1 MISRSYTNLLDLTAS
16 NPFELPSVNRS
27 LPKVISE
34 ARVLSDLADFN
45 TDSYDVDRETPVLSP
60 SPRAA
65 QERTIIVANM
75 LPLRGEKD
83 AGGSWSFFWDD
94 NSLLLQMKDGF
105 SKSTDVL
112 YVGCLSEDINASQL
126 ETVTNTLLEKFN
138 CVPVLIPS
146 DLRFKYFDGFCKHQL
161 WPLFHYMLSV
171 TPDHGVRYDRTLWQ
185 AYVSVNKMFAN
196 KVMEVI
202 NPEEDYV
209 WVHDYHLMALPTFL
223 RKRFFKVKLGFFLHT
238 PFPAAD
244 IYRTLPVREEI
255 LRGLLNADLI
265 GFQTF
270 DYARHFLSC
279 CSRMLGIHF
288 KTQRGYIGL
297 EYFGRTVGV
306 KIMPVGIHMGRLTA
320 TIACADTQAK
330 IHELKSQYK
339 GKTIILGV
347 DDLDI
352 FQGISLKLLAMEQL
366 LRGNP
371 EWRGKLVMVQIAN
384 PASSREDF
392 EVQDEI
398 HATVCRINDD
408 FGSEQ
413 YKPVVLI
420 ERPVMLSERA
430 AYYTV
435 SKCCI
440 VTAVRDGLNLI
451 PYEYTVCRHGSSGG
465 VKLAMEEL
473 PNKQSALIISEF
485 IGCSPSL
492 SGAIRV
498 NPWNIDNVAEAMH
511 TALTLAGTEK
521 EMRHE
526 KHYKYITTHDIAHWV
541 RSFMGD
547 LQKTCT
553 NHAQRRCWGIGFGF
567 GFRIVTLDAGFR
579 KLSLEH
585 ITSAYRRTRNRLI
598 LLDYDGTMVPCN
610 LIDKTPSLQV
620 TSVLNALC
628 SDPNNLVFIV
638 SGRSRGVLQDWFSAC
653 KKLGLSAE
661 HGYFNRWQQDKEWI
675 SPIGISDFSW
685 KEVVYPVLKRYTES
699 TDGSSIEAKESALVW
714 HYQDA
719 DPDFGSW
726 QARELQDHLE
736 SMLANEPVVVKS
748 GHYIV
753 EVKPQGV
760 SKGTVA
766 EELLLSLVK
775 VGKPPEFVLCIGDDR
790 SDEDM
795 FESIAMAMEGFPQTP
810 LAEVFACTVGQKP
823 SKAKYYVEDTLEI
836 EVLTSGQNSGDV
848 MKCLVSSEDWIT
860 SAQPG
865 VPSGPGAFSHH
876 QLL

>member
-1 MISRSYTNLLDLTAS
+1 MIARSYTNLLDLTAS

-27 LPKVISE
+27 LPKVMSE
-34 ARVLSDLADFN
+34 ALVLTDYSDFDTPAYSSN
-45 TDSYDVDRETPVLSP
+45 TGKPVLASSP
-60 SPRAA
+60 KVS

-75 LPLRGEKD
+75 LPLRVDKE
-83 AGGSWSFFWDD
+83 AGGSLSFTWDD
-94 NSLLLQMKDGF
+94 DSLLLQMRDGF
-105 SKSTDVL
+105 SKSTEVL
-112 YVGCLSEDINASQL
+112 YVGCLTEDIDISQR
-126 ETVTNTLLEKFN
+126 EMVTNILLEDFK
-138 CVPVLIPS
+138 CVPVFVPS
-146 DLRFKYFDGFCKHQL
+146 DLQHKYFDGFCKHQL
-161 WPLFHYMLSV
+161 WPLFHYMLPI
-171 TPDHGVRYDRTLWQ
+171 TPDHGVRYDRALWQ

-202 NPEEDYV
+202 NPEDDFV

-238 PFPAAD
+238 PFPTSE

-297 EYFGRTVGV
+297 EYFGRTVGI
-306 KIMPVGIHMGRLTA
+306 KIMPVGIHMGRLMDTL
-320 TIACADTQAK
+320 ACAETQAK
-330 IHELKSQYK
+330 IHELKARYK

-366 LRGNP
+366 LRENP
-371 EWRGKLVMVQIAN
+371 KWRGKLVMVQIAN
-384 PASSREDF
+384 PASSQEDF

-398 HATVCRINDD
+398 HATVARINKE

-430 AYYTV
+430 SYYTI
-435 SKCCI
+435 SDCCI

-451 PYEYTVCRHGSSGG
+451 PYEYTVCRHGSRDEVNSA
-465 VKLAMEEL
+465 LEEDSH
-473 PNKQSALIISEF
+473 KQSALIISEF

-498 NPWNIDNVAEAMH
+498 NPWNIDSVAEAMH

-526 KHYKYITTHDIAHWV
+526 KHYKYVSTHDIAHWV

-547 LQKTCT
+547 LHKTCK

-567 GFRIVTLDAGFR
+567 GFRIVALDPGFR

-585 ITSAYRRTRNRLI
+585 ITSAYRRTKNRLI

-610 LIDKTPSLQV
+610 SIDKTPSLEV
-620 TSVLNALC
+620 TSVVNSLC
-628 SDPNNLVFIV
+628 ADPDNRVFIV
-638 SGRSRGVLQDWFSAC
+638 SGRSRDVLQDWFSPC

-675 SPIGISDFSW
+675 SSICISDFGW

-699 TDGSSIEAKESALVW
+699 TDGSSIEVKESALVW

-736 SMLANEPVVVKS
+736 SMLVNKPVVVKS

-760 SKGTVA
+760 SKGKVA
-766 EELLLSLVK
+766 EEVLLSLVK
-775 VGKPPEFVLCIGDDR
+775 EGKPPEFVLCVGDDR

-795 FESIAMAMEGFPQTP
+795 FESIAAAMEGFPQTP

-823 SKAKYYVEDTLEI
+823 SKAKYYLEDTV
-836 EVLTSGQNSGDV
+836 EVLKMLQGLSTPSLLQGSHGMTDQNAY
-848 MKCLVSSEDWIT
+848 KWTKFC
-860 SAQPG
+860 
-865 VPSGPGAFSHH
+865 
-876 QLL
+876 

>member
-27 LPKVISE
+27 LPKVMAE
-34 ARVLSDLADFN
+34 ARVLSDFSDFN
-45 TDSYDVDRETPVLSP
+45 TPSFNVDQEKLMLSP
-60 SPRAA
+60 SPKLA
-65 QERTIIVANM
+65 QERTIIVANT
-75 LPLRGEKD
+75 LPLLAEKVT
-83 AGGSWSFFWDD
+83 GGLWSFSWDES
-94 NSLLLQMKDGF
+94 SLLLQMRDGF

-112 YVGCLSEDINASQL
+112 YVGCLNEDIDASQL

-138 CVPVLIPS
+138 CVPLFIPL
-146 DLRFKYFDGFCKHQL
+146 DLQVKYFDGFCKHQL

-171 TPDHGVRYDRTLWQ
+171 TPDHGVRYDRALWQ

-223 RKRFFKVKLGFFLHT
+223 RKRFFKSNAGLMG
-238 PFPAAD
+238 
-244 IYRTLPVREEI
+244 TL
-255 LRGLLNADLI
+255 A
-265 GFQTF
+265 
-270 DYARHFLSC
+270 
-279 CSRMLGIHF
+279 CS
-288 KTQRGYIGL
+288 
-297 EYFGRTVGV
+297 E
-306 KIMPVGIHMGRLTA
+306 
-320 TIACADTQAK
+320 TQAK
-330 IHELKSQYK
+330 IRELEIQYQ

-398 HATVCRINDD
+398 HATVARINKE
-408 FGSEQ
+408 FGFEE

-420 ERPVMLSERA
+420 EQPVMLSERA

-435 SKCCI
+435 SECCI

-451 PYEYTVCRHGSSGG
+451 PYEYTVCRHGSTNG
-465 VKLAMEEL
+465 VKLALEEVS
-473 PNKQSALIISEF
+473 NKQSALIISEF

-526 KHYKYITTHDIAHWV
+526 KHYKYVSTHDIAHWV

-567 GFRIVTLDAGFR
+567 GFRIVALDPGFQ

-585 ITSAYRRTRNRLI
+585 ITSAYRRTRNRMI
-598 LLDYDGTMVPCN
+598 LLDYDGTMVPGN
-610 LIDKTPSLQV
+610 SIDKTPSLQV
-620 TSVLNALC
+620 TSVLNSLC

-638 SGRSRGVLQDWFSAC
+638 SGRSRDILQDWFSPC

-661 HGYFNRWQQDKEWI
+661 HGYYNRWQQDKDWV
-675 SPIGISDFSW
+675 SSVCISDFSW

-699 TDGSSIEAKESALVW
+699 TDGSSIEAKDSALVW

-736 SMLANEPVVVKS
+736 SLLANKPVVVKS

-775 VGKPPEFVLCIGDDR
+775 VGKPPEW
-790 SDEDM
+790 
-795 FESIAMAMEGFPQTP
+795 IA
-810 LAEVFACTVGQKP
+810 L
-823 SKAKYYVEDTLEI
+823 
-836 EVLTSGQNSGDV
+836 
-848 MKCLVSSEDWIT
+848 
-860 SAQPG
+860 AQPG
-865 VPSGPGAFSHH
+865 CLVRGLFLLTSMLRREGGSSLNGPSTYVNTHEPDINS
-876 QLL
+876 L